1 MAREKKSWA
10 LKVGYFKASA
20 VLNRVFT
27 VLFCV
32 FILVFAAPLMLV
44 VALALVVLNG
54 PPILYSGLRLG
65 KDKKLFRMYK
75 FRTLVPEAQNLIG
88 AELFS
93 TRLSSNRGML
103 SRGGQ
108 FLRDTRIDELPQLF
122 NVLKGDMDILG
133 PRPERPEVYEKFCK
147 SIRGYDRRFMVKPGL
162 IGYSQIFTP
171 HSTPKRI
178 RHLVDYRFLNHR
190 HSYSFEVTLVLA
202 ALFMLFLRLLFKM
215 YVAVTRALSNVVH
228 RRSEKRTLNRLEPRS
243 GTVVIAHSPEG
254 GSGEEIEGTLKDI
267 NEEALLIYT
276 KNPVAAATLHLK
288 IIATVWNWRG
298 REVVKTAYC
307 TGEIYKES
315 RNVPAPFRY
324 GYVIKYTPISSRN
337 TYLIHQHILSG
348 SIVHAM
354 RHDGRRP
361 NAKAGQ
367 RPGGQLPAVVNQGS
381 SGHHEI

>member
-1 MAREKKSWA
+1 MVREKKSWA

-32 FILVFAAPLMLV
+32 FILLFALPLMV
-44 VALALVVLNG
+44 VIALVMSVLNG

-103 SRGGQ
+103 NNGGQ
-108 FLRDTRIDELPQLF
+108 FLRDTRLDELPQLF

-133 PRPERPEVYEKFCK
+133 PRPERPEIYEKFCK
-147 SIRGYDRRFMVKPGL
+147 GIRGYDRRFMVKPGL

-178 RHLVDYRFLNHR
+178 RHLVDYRFLSHR
-190 HSYSFEVTLVLA
+190 HRYSFEVTLVLA
-202 ALFMLFLRLLFKM
+202 ALFMLFLRLLFRM
-215 YVAVTRALSNVVH
+215 YLGVLRALSLVVH
-228 RRSEKRTLNRLEPRS
+228 SRSEKRALNRLEPKQ
-243 GTVVIAHSPEG
+243 GKVIIAYSPA
-254 GSGEEIEGTLKDI
+254 GENGRETEGTLKDI

-276 KNPVAAATLHLK
+276 LNPVKAEPLYLK
-288 IIATVWNWRG
+288 IIAPVWNWRD

-315 RNVPAPFRY
+315 RNVPEPFRY
-324 GYVIKYTPISSRN
+324 GYVVRYTPSSPRN
-337 TYLIHQHILSG
+337 TYLIHQHLLSG
-348 SIVHAM
+348 SIVHAIKL
-354 RHDGRRP
+354 DG
-361 NAKAGQ
+361 KAPRARSAQ
-367 RPGGQLPAVVNQGS
+367 RPSRQLQAAANQRGSGQ
-381 SGHHEI
+381 HEI

>member
-32 FILVFAAPLMLV
+32 FILTLAAPLMV
-44 VALALVVLNG
+44 VIALAMFVLNG
-54 PPILYSGLRLG
+54 PPVLYSGLRLG
-65 KDKKLFRMYK
+65 KNKKLFRMYK

-93 TRLSSNRGML
+93 TRLSSNREML
-103 SRGGQ
+103 NRGGH
-108 FLRDTRIDELPQLF
+108 FLRETRIDELPQLF

-133 PRPERPEVYEKFCK
+133 PRPERPEIYEKFCK
-147 SIRGYDRRFMVKPGL
+147 NIRGYDRRFIVKPGL

-178 RHLVDYRFLNHR
+178 RHLVDYRFLNRRHR
-190 HSYSFEVTLVLA
+190 YSFEVTLVLA

-215 YVAVTRALSNVVH
+215 YLAVVGALSNVVH
-228 RRSEKRTLNRLEPRS
+228 RRSEKRTLARQEPRQV
-243 GTVVIAHSPEG
+243 TVVIAHSSAGEPD
-254 GSGEEIEGTLKDI
+254 EEIEGTLKDI

-276 KNPVAAATLHLK
+276 NNPVKAATLRLK
-288 IIATVWNWRG
+288 IVAHVWNWRD

-315 RNVPAPFRY
+315 RNVPEPFRY
-324 GYVIKYTPISSRN
+324 GYVIRYTPVSSRN
-337 TYLIHQHILSG
+337 TYLVHQHFLAG

-354 RHDGRRP
+354 RHDG
-361 NAKAGQ
+361 KASSTKAEQ
-367 RPGGQLPAVVNQGS
+367 RLSTQFQAAADQES